1 MLRVED
7 VGQRRGSPRPVGIF
21 TQQTLAEVVAEGL
34 DLDSEAVAD
43 HLIPSPTT
51 IDAGATL
58 AEAGVRLTESGMR
71 QLIVTERV
79 PRPRRLSPAPWI

>member
-1 MLRVED
+1 MLRVESA
-7 VGQRRGSPRPVGIF
+7 GQRRGSSRPVGIF
-21 TQQTLAEVVAEGL
+21 TQQTLAEAVAEGL
-34 DLDSEAVAD
+34 DLDTEPVAD
-43 HLIPSPTT
+43 HLVPSPAT

-79 PRPRRLSPAPWI
+79 PRPRRHTPAPWI